1 MNILQGKRI
10 EEEVVGGDSV
20 GGNIAYLLQD
30 NISFLYHVQYT
41 HTLLIFSLS
50 SSNCRPY
57 SQEVVFSSLN
67 LLSINC

>member
-1 MNILQGKRI
+1 MNILQGKHI

-30 NISFLYHVQYT
+30 NISFLYHMQYT
-41 HTLLIFSLS
+41 HTLFFSLS
-50 SSNCRPY
+50 SSSCRPY
-57 SQEVVFSSLN
+57 SQEVMFSSLN